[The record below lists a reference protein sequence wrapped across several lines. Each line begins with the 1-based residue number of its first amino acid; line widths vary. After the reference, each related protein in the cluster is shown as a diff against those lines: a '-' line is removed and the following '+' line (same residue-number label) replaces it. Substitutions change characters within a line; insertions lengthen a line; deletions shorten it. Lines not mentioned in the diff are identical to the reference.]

1 MSATFRL
8 ALLNPNTDER
18 HTVAMGAV
26 ARSVLPEG
34 CEVTA
39 VSAAR
44 GPTSLES
51 AVDEALASG
60 EVVALLRTLP
70 AHDAYLIAC
79 FGDPALD
86 AARELTRAPVIG
98 IGEAAAHAA
107 IAIAKRFAIITT
119 LPRSIPA
126 LEESLDRQG
135 IRARC
140 VGIVPLHIP
149 VSEQGGGHGD
159 TTAAIID
166 AGMGL
171 VLERGAEALILACGG
186 MAEVARAV
194 QERVGVPVCDGVAFG
209 SLLAYSL
216 WRCGLETSKVRRLR
230 LPRAD
235 PLHGHGRRRAR
246 GSDRLVYARCP
257 GSRSS
262 RTACST
268 RTRRRTAARAARA
281 STRRSSTSCAPRA
294 GGSSRCR
301 APSSRSR
308 G

>member
-1 MSATFRL
+1 MAEPFRL

-18 HTVAMGAV
+18 HTTAMGDV

-39 VSAAR
+39 TSAAR

-51 AVDEALASG
+51 AIDAALASG
-60 EVVALLRTLP
+60 EIVALIRTLP

-86 AARELTRAPVIG
+86 AARELLRAPVIG
-98 IGEAAAHAA
+98 IGEAAVQAA
-107 IAIAKRFAIITT
+107 TSISKRFAIITT

-126 LEESLDRQG
+126 LEEGLERQG
-135 IRARC
+135 VRSRC

-149 VSEQGGGHGD
+149 VAEQGGEHEE

-166 AGMGL
+166 AGLRL
-171 VLERGAEALILACGG
+171 VLEQGAEALILACGG

-194 QERVGVPVCDGVAFG
+194 QERVGVPVCDGVAYG

-216 WRCGLETSKVRRLR
+216 WRCGLETSKVGAYGF
-230 LPRAD
+230 PEPIPYTGMA
-235 PLHGHGRRRAR
+235 
-246 GSDRLVYARCP
+246 
-257 GSRSS
+257 
-262 RTACST
+262 
-268 RTRRRTAARAARA
+268 
-281 STRRSSTSCAPRA
+281 
-294 GGSSRCR
+294 
-301 APSSRSR
+301 APSD
-308 G
+308 GL

>member
-1 MSATFRL
+1 MPSIFRL

-18 HTVAMGAV
+18 HTLAMGAV

-34 CEVTA
+34 SEVTA
-39 VSAAR
+39 ISAAR

-51 AVDEALASG
+51 AVDAALASG
-60 EVVALLRTLP
+60 EIVALIQTLP

-98 IGEAAAHAA
+98 IGEAAAQAA

-126 LEESLDRQG
+126 LEEGLERQG
-135 IRARC
+135 IRSRC
-140 VGIVPLHIP
+140 CGIVPLHIP
-149 VSEQGGGHGD
+149 VSEQGGEHED

-166 AGMGL
+166 AGMRL
-171 VLERGAEALILACGG
+171 VLEQGAEALILACGG

-216 WRCGLETSKVRRLR
+216 WRCGLETSKVGAYGF
-230 LPRAD
+230 PE
-235 PLHGHGRRRAR
+235 PIP
-246 GSDRLVYARCP
+246 YA
-257 GSRSS
+257 GM
-262 RTACST
+262 T
-268 RTRRRTAARAARA
+268 
-281 STRRSSTSCAPRA
+281 
-294 GGSSRCR
+294 
-301 APSSRSR
+301 APSD
-308 G
+308 GL